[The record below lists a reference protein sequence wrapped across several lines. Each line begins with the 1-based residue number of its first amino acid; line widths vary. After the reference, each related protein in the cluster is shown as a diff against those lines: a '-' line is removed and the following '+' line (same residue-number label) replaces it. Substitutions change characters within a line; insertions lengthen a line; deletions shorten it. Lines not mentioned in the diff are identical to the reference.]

1 MDANPCPAS
10 LVCHEL
16 LEVMGRFQATGA
28 GLLAGM
34 SAEISKVFDSLIVWF
49 YVFWIDQLMQ
59 LSRLFLESSICGM

>member
-1 MDANPCPAS
+1 
-10 LVCHEL
+10 
-16 LEVMGRFQATGA
+16 MGRFQATGA